1 MAYKGVSYMAKLNL
15 NHLDIED
22 LEDTFYEN
30 QRNSKKK
37 QVMKFK
43 DPYRKAKG
51 KKPKKH
57 RDFSKK
63 SLKFRDED
71 TE

>member
-1 MAYKGVSYMAKLNL
+1 MAKLNL
-15 NHLDIED
+15 NKLDIED

-63 SLKFRDED
+63 SLKFKDDDDE
-71 TE
+71 